1 MLFLFLFL
9 KESKLEEPSKALIPA
24 DREEESERLTRI

>member
-1 MLFLFLFL
+1 MLIFFFK
-9 KESKLEEPSKALIPA
+9 KESKLEEPSKALILA